1 MAIARLEMKV
11 GKVGKAASHAAY
23 ISRIGKY
30 ENRLSNAERLL
41 ATEVGNMPIWA
52 QDNPLEFW
60 QASDTFE
67 RANGTAYR

>member
-41 ATEVGNMPIWA
+41 ATEVGNLPIWA
-52 QDNPLEFW
+52 KANPLEFW
-60 QASDTFE
+60 RASDTFE
-67 RANGTAYR
+67 QANGTAYQ

>member
-41 ATEVGNMPIWA
+41 ATEVGN
-52 QDNPLEFW
+52 
-60 QASDTFE
+60 
-67 RANGTAYR
+67 